1 MIETIPLY
9 GRKAWER
16 TRIGK
21 SYAIDVGFANYFTGL
36 LAGDEKFGRCLENIV
51 FLQLRNRRSEL
62 DFDVYF
68 WKDQTSEIDF
78 LCERR
83 GRVMKLIQVT
93 YDIKAEKTRRRE
105 LSALFAAGKKFKC
118 DDLVLVTDR
127 VNETVREGRQTIR
140 IVDVV
145 TWLLETDREK
155 IRDDLFA
162 QAEGAAA
169 ETKRILLERERKHG

>member
-1 MIETIPLY
+1 
-9 GRKAWER
+9 
-16 TRIGK
+16 
-21 SYAIDVGFANYFTGL
+21 
-36 LAGDEKFGRCLENIV
+36 
-51 FLQLRNRRSEL
+51 
-62 DFDVYF
+62 
-68 WKDQTSEIDF
+68 
-78 LCERR
+78 
-83 GRVMKLIQVT
+83 MKLIQVA

-127 VNETVREGRQTIR
+127 VNETVKEGCQTVR

-162 QAEGAAA
+162 KGRGAAEEA
-169 ETKRILLERERKHG
+169 KRIIAERPNAHAPAVGEVGTGARTRDDRRETRRDMRR

>member
-1 MIETIPLY
+1 MIETISLY

-21 SYAIDVGFANYFTGL
+21 SYAIDVGFANYVTVL
-36 LAGDEKFGRCLENIV
+36 LAGDEKFGRCLENLV
-51 FLQLRNRRSEL
+51 FLQLRNRRAEL

-68 WKDQTSEIDF
+68 WKDQTCEIDF

-83 GRVMKLIQVT
+83 GRVMKLIQVA
-93 YDIKAEKTRRRE
+93 YDIKAEKTRKRE
-105 LSALFAAGKKFKC
+105 ISALFSAGKKFKC

-127 VNETVREGRQTIR
+127 ENETVTEERRTVR

-145 TWLLETDREK
+145 TWLLEMDREK

-162 QAEGAAA
+162 KGRAAA
-169 ETKRILLERERKHG
+169 EEAKKAIAKQ